1 MEKNMYI
8 VIERFDGSGWVW
20 NTQGFFAKLED
31 AVKLK
36 KELVRDFP
44 ESMFEVVY
52 EEDRGEGELEIIPR

>member
-1 MEKNMYI
+1 MYI